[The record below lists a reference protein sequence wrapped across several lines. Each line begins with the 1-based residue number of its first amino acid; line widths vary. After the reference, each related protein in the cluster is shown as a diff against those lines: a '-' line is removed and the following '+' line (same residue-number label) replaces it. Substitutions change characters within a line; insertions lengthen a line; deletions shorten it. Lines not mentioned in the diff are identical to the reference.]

1 MSEPQIYDDWRVRLA
16 QKIEESGKSMR
27 AISIAS
33 GRAAGYVFSIMKEK
47 KNSTAETLAE
57 ICAEIGTSVSYVLY
71 GVDISAEGEEFLE
84 LFSQA
89 SPEVRT
95 AILMLLRATTGAK

>member
-1 MSEPQIYDDWRVRLA
+1 MSQPQTSDDWRVRLA

-47 KNSTAETLAE
+47 KNPRAEALAE
-57 ICAEIGTSVSYVLY
+57 ICAEAGTSVSYVLY
-71 GVDISAEGEEFLE
+71 GIDISAEEEGFLK

-89 SPEVRT
+89 SPEVRA
-95 AILMLLRATTGAK
+95 AILTLLRARTDAK